1 MEMDG
6 EDVVPPENETPE
18 AIKESAN
25 FVTIFLAQYGWF
37 IVFGIIALIF
47 LKNKFEPSLQKL
59 KKKRE
64 DNYYAQH
71 YDATTTQ
78 ARHESMMAARLRM
91 QERYDEDARI
101 AEEERKKKEEQKRKE
116 KIEDWDRHVEGKGY
130 RSKIY
135 KSEQDVP
142 STSSSTNK
150 DKKPKQQLRQNDYN
164 PLMGGY
170 SAGGYRPSRRSG
182 FGGGG

>member
-135 KSEQDVP
+135 KSEDVP